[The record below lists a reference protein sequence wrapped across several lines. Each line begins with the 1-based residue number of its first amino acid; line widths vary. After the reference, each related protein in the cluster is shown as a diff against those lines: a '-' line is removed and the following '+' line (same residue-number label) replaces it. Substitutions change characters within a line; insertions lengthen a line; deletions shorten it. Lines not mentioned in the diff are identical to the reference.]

1 MKLSTMRL
9 PTGEFILVASEAR
22 KTDSLR
28 DTMVN
33 LKEATGAA
41 AFFATD
47 DVVEVDDAII
57 DADAVRRDPEPEVN
71 APQDLSYFRTFLPNV
86 EMDLPSFNVDSDGVA
101 TLTGKAVS
109 SGWVDMGNTEFM
121 KNVFGVDFTT
131 TPEDIAV
138 TRAVME
144 GREVSPAG
152 LVKGQPG
159 DETFTEEELAGEPTP
174 AAYFPTEGDIV
185 GGEDEPLGKEVP
197 AEPRPFVPGDKVI
210 VTGATWLGAVVRD
223 WPCTVIR
230 DHSTHLRESTQR
242 DGFTVYVKEDEG
254 ERRMYFRPESVRHAE
269 ED

>member
-57 DADAVRRDPEPEVN
+57 DADAVRRDNLTPYQRAEKLAAESPVT
-71 APQDLSYFRTFLPNV
+71 SFYFPNLQLDSIGTLLPG
-86 EMDLPSFNVDSDGVA
+86 EQTISFSATAHPSVG
-101 TLTGKAVS
+101 
-109 SGWVDMGNTEFM
+109 
-121 KNVFGVDFTT
+121 
-131 TPEDIAV
+131 PEDIAV

-174 AAYFPTEGDIV
+174 EAYFPTEGDIV
-185 GGEDEPLGKEVP
+185 GDEDEPLGHEVDEDEDSYDEP
-197 AEPRPFVPGDKVI
+197 IGLPEPRPIRVGDKVI
-210 VTGATWLGAVVRD
+210 VTGSTWLGAFVRD
-223 WPCTVIR
+223 WPCTVIE
-230 DHSTHLRESTQR
+230 DHSRNLRESTQR

-254 ERRMYFRPESVRHAE
+254 NRRMYFRPESVRHAE

>member
-57 DADAVRRDPEPEVN
+57 DADAVRRDPQPLTKSADTFTSLYFPNLHFDSIGALLPGEQVVSFSATAHPSVTDE
-71 APQDLSYFRTFLPNV
+71 DL
-86 EMDLPSFNVDSDGVA
+86 
-101 TLTGKAVS
+101 
-109 SGWVDMGNTEFM
+109 
-121 KNVFGVDFTT
+121 
-131 TPEDIAV
+131 AV
-138 TRAVME
+138 TRALLE

-174 AAYFPTEGDIV
+174 EAYFPTEGDIV
-185 GGEDEPLGKEVP
+185 GDEDEPLGE
-197 AEPRPFVPGDKVI
+197 AEPRPIKVGDKVI
-210 VTGATWLGAVVRD
+210 VTGTTWLGATVRD
-223 WPCTVIR
+223 WPCTVIE
-230 DHSTHLRESTQR
+230 DHSRNLKESTQR

-254 ERRMYFRPESVRHAE
+254 NRRMYFRPESVRHAE